1 MADNIIKLRIESGE
15 YEQKLKRAAD
25 GLQRFGEEAHQVGK
39 AIDLAD
45 KEQANYIRMIG
56 QMETVNR
63 SARGKINELSNA
75 FVELSSQYRHLTD
88 EEKNSPFGEALSSSI
103 EQLKQRVQDGKKE
116 LEDIN
121 RELNATSNEGQE
133 TGGVMKQLA
142 DRFTVNIDAMKL
154 FDIGL
159 SAVKGALDV
168 VKDAFF
174 NNEEQLDAWGREV
187 KTGENLYK
195 GFLNALNTGDIS
207 GYLSNI
213 DEIIKAAR
221 DAYNALDNLSTF
233 NAFNQINNAAGRTDL
248 QNAINDF
255 RAQGGKG
262 DRSRVLAAAAVYK
275 QNLTDRQKL
284 ERAAYEAEVAVYA
297 RDRGINPQDLLDALS
312 GSWGNYQTLKAL
324 PMTGRRTKIV
334 GTGGSMTGGGP
345 TFINTT
351 EAYAA
356 NEAERLG
363 QALRS
368 LNDTEL
374 QYLQGLGAAAQQ
386 TGFEIAGIDRQ
397 LVRVLRPSQS
407 TTPTSPTTPRGGMG
421 SGSVTQQIKVEATE
435 SLTELQL
442 LEDQLKT
449 VENSMSGYGKGTDD
463 WKAMNEEA
471 ESLRQKIK
479 DINGEGIQLVTTESL
494 SQLQILED
502 QLSTV
507 MASMKF
513 SDNAEDYAAMTAE
526 ANDLQRQI
534 KQLKGEKEKPREVNL
549 SKEVG
554 SIVSGISSIGSNLEQ
569 MGITLPEGMKDVLGG
584 IQGVIGVLTTIS
596 TIVSAIEAISAADT
610 LIPFARGGVVRAASG
625 FVDGTA
631 YSGDQIPALLNAGEV
646 VLNRA
651 QVGNLASQLQDST
664 RGGNGIARVSGE
676 QIYIAMNAYLRRS
689 GKGELVT
696 WK

>member
-15 YEQKLKRAAD
+15 YEQKLRRAAD
-25 GLQRFGEEAHQVGK
+25 GLQRFGEEAHQAGK

-63 SARGKINELSNA
+63 SARGKINEMSNA

-142 DRFTVNIDAMKL
+142 DRFTINIDAMKL
-154 FDIGL
+154 FEVGL
-159 SAVKGALDV
+159 SAINGALDV
-168 VKDAFF
+168 VRDAFF
-174 NNEEQLDAWGREV
+174 KNEEHLDDWGRTV
-187 KTGENLYK
+187 KGCESLYN
-195 GFLNALNTGDIS
+195 GFINALNTGDIS

-213 DEIIKAAR
+213 DDIISAAR
-221 DAYNALDNLSTF
+221 DAYNALDELSTF

-275 QNLTDRQKL
+275 QNLTERQQL
-284 ERAAYEAEVAVYA
+284 ERAAYEAEVANYA
-297 RDRGINPQDLLDALS
+297 RPRGVNPQDLMNALS
-312 GSWGNYQTLKAL
+312 GSYGNYKSLKAV
-324 PMTGRRTKIV
+324 PMTGRAFSTV
-334 GTGGSMTGGGP
+334 GGSGFGFSQTIETAVP
-345 TFINTT
+345 
-351 EAYAA
+351 A
-356 NEAERLG
+356 NEMERLG
-363 QALRS
+363 QALRG

-374 QYLQGLGAAAQQ
+374 EYLQGLGAAAQQ
-386 TGFEIAGIDRQ
+386 TGYEIAGVDRQ
-397 LVRVLRPSQS
+397 LTRVLRPQN
-407 TTPTSPTTPRGGMG
+407 TTTPTTPRGGGRG

-513 SDNAEDYAAMTAE
+513 SENAEDYAAMTAE

-664 RGGNGIARVSGE
+664 RGSNGIARVSGE

>member
-1 MADNIIKLRIESGE
+1 MADNIIKLRIESSE
-15 YEQKLKRAAD
+15 YESKIKRAAD

-154 FDIGL
+154 FEVGL
-159 SAVKGALDV
+159 SAINGALDV
-168 VKDAFF
+168 VRDAFF
-174 NNEEQLDAWGREV
+174 KNEEHLDDWGRTV
-187 KTGENLYK
+187 KGCESLYN
-195 GFLNALNTGDIS
+195 GFINALNTGDIS

-213 DEIIKAAR
+213 DDIISAAR
-221 DAYNALDNLSTF
+221 DAYNALDELSTF

-275 QNLTDRQKL
+275 QNLTERQQL
-284 ERAAYEAEVAVYA
+284 ERAAYEAEVANYA
-297 RDRGINPQDLLDALS
+297 RQRGVNPQDLMNALS
-312 GSWGNYQTLKAL
+312 GSYGNYKSLKAV
-324 PMTGRRTKIV
+324 PMTGKAFSTV
-334 GTGGSMTGGGP
+334 GGGGFGFSQTIETAVP
-345 TFINTT
+345 
-351 EAYAA
+351 A
-356 NEAERLG
+356 NEMERLG
-363 QALRS
+363 QALRG

-374 QYLQGLGAAAQQ
+374 EYLQGLGAAAQQ
-386 TGFEIAGIDRQ
+386 TGYEIAGVDRQ
-397 LVRVLRPSQS
+397 LTRVLRPQNT
-407 TTPTSPTTPRGGMG
+407 TTPTTPHGGGRGR
-421 SGSVTQQIKVEATE
+421 GSVTQQIKVEATE

-513 SDNAEDYAAMTAE
+513 SENADDYAAMTAE

-610 LIPFARGGVVRAASG
+610 LIPFARGGVVHAASG

-664 RGGNGIARVSGE
+664 RDGNGIARVSGE

>member
-121 RELNATSNEGQE
+121 RELNATSKEGQE
-133 TGGVMKQLA
+133 TGGIMKQLA
-142 DRFTVNIDAMKL
+142 DRFTVNVDAMKL

-174 NNEEQLDAWGREV
+174 NNEEQLDEWGREV
-187 KTGENLYK
+187 KTAENLYK
-195 GFLNALNTGDIS
+195 GFLNALNTGDIT

-233 NAFNQINNAAGRTDL
+233 NAFSQINNAAGRTDL

-407 TTPTSPTTPRGGMG
+407 TTPTSPTTPRGG
-421 SGSVTQQIKVEATE
+421 TQQIKVEATE

-513 SDNAEDYAAMTAE
+513 SENADDYAAMTAE

-610 LIPFARGGVVRAASG
+610 LIPFARGGVVHAASG

-664 RGGNGIARVSGE
+664 RGSNGIARVSGE

>member
-1 MADNIIKLRIESGE
+1 MADNIIKLRIESSE

-154 FDIGL
+154 FEVGL
-159 SAVKGALDV
+159 SAINGALDV
-168 VKDAFF
+168 VRDAFF
-174 NNEEQLDAWGREV
+174 KNEEHLDDWGRTV
-187 KTGENLYK
+187 KGCESLYN
-195 GFLNALNTGDIS
+195 GFINALNTGDIS

-213 DEIIKAAR
+213 DDIISAAR
-221 DAYNALDNLSTF
+221 DAYNALDELSTF

-275 QNLTDRQKL
+275 QNLTERQQL
-284 ERAAYEAEVAVYA
+284 ERAAYEAEVANYA
-297 RDRGINPQDLLDALS
+297 RQRGVNPQDLMNALS
-312 GSWGNYQTLKAL
+312 GSYGNYKSLKAV
-324 PMTGRRTKIV
+324 PMTGKAFSTV
-334 GTGGSMTGGGP
+334 GGGGFGFSQTIETAVP
-345 TFINTT
+345 
-351 EAYAA
+351 A
-356 NEAERLG
+356 NEMERLG
-363 QALRS
+363 QALRG

-374 QYLQGLGAAAQQ
+374 EYLQGLGAAAQQ
-386 TGFEIAGIDRQ
+386 TGYEIAGVDRQ
-397 LVRVLRPSQS
+397 LTRVLRPQN
-407 TTPTSPTTPRGGMG
+407 TTTPTTPRGGGGG
-421 SGSVTQQIKVEATE
+421 SAVEALLPIGSMAE
-435 SLTELQL
+435 LNKQMQELRKEQSLVTN
-442 LEDQLKT
+442 T
-449 VENSMSGYGKGTDD
+449 SD
-463 WKAMNEEA
+463 WQ
-471 ESLRQKIK
+471 SYQQKIDEVQNK
-479 DINGEGIQLVTTESL
+479 IKGLTGELTAIGVGGLASANGISFT
-494 SQLQILED
+494 
-502 QLSTV
+502 
-507 MASMKF
+507 
-513 SDNAEDYAAMTAE
+513 DNAISQVADAQKALREKAL
-526 ANDLQRQI
+526 N
-534 KQLKGEKEKPREVNL
+534 LKPVESNQKEKPREVNI

-554 SIVSGISSIGSNLEQ
+554 SIVSGISSIGSSLEQ

-631 YSGDQIPALLNAGEV
+631 YSGDQIPALLNAGEL

-664 RGGNGIARVSGE
+664 RGSNGIARVSGE
-676 QIYIAMNAYLRRS
+676 QIYIATNAYLRRS

>member
-1 MADNIIKLRIESGE
+1 MADNIIKLRIESSE

-133 TGGVMKQLA
+133 TGGIMKQLA

-154 FDIGL
+154 FEVGL
-159 SAVKGALDV
+159 SAINGALDV
-168 VKDAFF
+168 VRDAFF
-174 NNEEQLDAWGREV
+174 KNEEHLDDWGRTV
-187 KTGENLYK
+187 KGCESLYN
-195 GFLNALNTGDIS
+195 GFINALNTGDIS

-213 DEIIKAAR
+213 DDIISAAR
-221 DAYNALDNLSTF
+221 DAYNALDELSTF

-275 QNLTDRQKL
+275 QNLTERQQL
-284 ERAAYEAEVAVYA
+284 ERAAYEAEVANYA
-297 RDRGINPQDLLDALS
+297 RQRGVNPQDLMNALS
-312 GSWGNYQTLKAL
+312 GSYGNYKSLKAV
-324 PMTGRRTKIV
+324 PMTGKAFSTV
-334 GTGGSMTGGGP
+334 GGGGFGFSQTIETAVP
-345 TFINTT
+345 
-351 EAYAA
+351 A
-356 NEAERLG
+356 NEMERLG
-363 QALRS
+363 QALRG

-374 QYLQGLGAAAQQ
+374 EYLQGLGAAAQQ
-386 TGFEIAGIDRQ
+386 TGYEIAGVDRQ
-397 LVRVLRPSQS
+397 LTRVLRPQ
-407 TTPTSPTTPRGGMG
+407 TTTTPTTPRGGGRG

-513 SDNAEDYAAMTAE
+513 SENADDYAAMTAE

-610 LIPFARGGVVRAASG
+610 LIPFARGGIVPHAAAG
-625 FVDGTA
+625 YFVPGYN
-631 YSGDQIPALLNAGEV
+631 YSSDTTPVLANAGELI
-646 VLNRA
+646 LNRA
-651 QVGNLASQLQDST
+651 AQNNIASQLQEAS
-664 RGGNGIARVSGE
+664 RGGSNGIARVSGE
-676 QIYIAMNAYLRRS
+676 QIYLATNAYLRRS

>member
-1 MADNIIKLRIESGE
+1 MADNIIKLRIESSE
-15 YEQKLKRAAD
+15 YESKLKRAAD

-154 FDIGL
+154 FEVGL
-159 SAVKGALDV
+159 SAINGALDV
-168 VKDAFF
+168 VRDAFF
-174 NNEEQLDAWGREV
+174 KNEEHLDDWGRTV
-187 KTGENLYK
+187 KGCESLYN
-195 GFLNALNTGDIS
+195 GFINALNTGDIS

-213 DEIIKAAR
+213 DDIISAAR
-221 DAYNALDNLSTF
+221 DAYNALDELSTF

-275 QNLTDRQKL
+275 QNLTERQQL
-284 ERAAYEAEVAVYA
+284 ERAAYEAEVANYA
-297 RDRGINPQDLLDALS
+297 RQRGVNPQDLMNALS
-312 GSWGNYQTLKAL
+312 GSYGNYKSLKAV
-324 PMTGRRTKIV
+324 PMTGKAFSTV
-334 GTGGSMTGGGP
+334 GGGGFGFSQTIETAVP
-345 TFINTT
+345 
-351 EAYAA
+351 A
-356 NEAERLG
+356 NEMERLG
-363 QALRS
+363 QALRG

-374 QYLQGLGAAAQQ
+374 EYLQGLGAAAQQ
-386 TGFEIAGIDRQ
+386 TGYEIAGVDRQ
-397 LVRVLRPSQS
+397 LTRVLRPQ
-407 TTPTSPTTPRGGMG
+407 TTTTPTTPRGGGRG

-513 SDNAEDYAAMTAE
+513 SENADDYAAMTAE

-554 SIVSGISSIGSNLEQ
+554 SIVSGISSIGSSLEQ

-631 YSGDQIPALLNAGEV
+631 YSGDQIPALLNAGEL

-664 RGGNGIARVSGE
+664 RGSNGIARVSGE
-676 QIYIAMNAYLRRS
+676 QIFIAMNAYLRRS

>member
-1 MADNIIKLRIESGE
+1 MADNIIKLRIESSE
-15 YEQKLKRAAD
+15 YESKLKRAAD

-142 DRFTVNIDAMKL
+142 DRFTINVDAMKL
-154 FDIGL
+154 FEVGL
-159 SAVKGALDV
+159 SAINGALDIV
-168 VKDAFF
+168 RDAFF
-174 NNEEQLDAWGREV
+174 KNEEHLDDWGRTV
-187 KTGENLYK
+187 KGCESLYN
-195 GFLNALNTGDIS
+195 GFINALNTGDIS

-213 DEIIKAAR
+213 DDIISAAR
-221 DAYNALDNLSTF
+221 DAYNALDELSTF

-255 RAQGGKG
+255 RSQGGKG

-275 QNLTDRQKL
+275 QNLTERQQL
-284 ERAAYEAEVAVYA
+284 ERAAYEAEVANYA
-297 RDRGINPQDLLDALS
+297 RQRGVNPQDLMNALS
-312 GSWGNYQTLKAL
+312 GSYGNYKSLKAV
-324 PMTGRRTKIV
+324 PMTGKAFSTV
-334 GTGGSMTGGGP
+334 GGGGFGFSQTIETAVP
-345 TFINTT
+345 
-351 EAYAA
+351 A
-356 NEAERLG
+356 NEMERLG
-363 QALRS
+363 QALRG

-374 QYLQGLGAAAQQ
+374 EYLQGLGAAAQQ
-386 TGFEIAGIDRQ
+386 TGYEIAGVDRQ
-397 LVRVLRPSQS
+397 LTRVLRPQN
-407 TTPTSPTTPRGGMG
+407 TTTPTTPRGGGRG
-421 SGSVTQQIKVEATE
+421 SGGGSAVEALLPIGSMAE
-435 SLTELQL
+435 LNKQMQELRKEQSLVT
-442 LEDQLKT
+442 
-449 VENSMSGYGKGTDD
+449 NASD
-463 WKAMNEEA
+463 WQ
-471 ESLRQKIK
+471 SYQQKIDEVQNK
-479 DINGEGIQLVTTESL
+479 IKGLTGELAAIGVGGLASSNGISFT
-494 SQLQILED
+494 
-502 QLSTV
+502 
-507 MASMKF
+507 
-513 SDNAEDYAAMTAE
+513 DNAISQVADAQKALREKAL
-526 ANDLQRQI
+526 N
-534 KQLKGEKEKPREVNL
+534 LKPVESNQKEKPREVNL

-610 LIPFARGGVVRAASG
+610 LIPFARGGIVPHAAAG
-625 FVDGTA
+625 YFVPGYN
-631 YSGDQIPALLNAGEV
+631 YSSDTTPVLANAGELI
-646 VLNRA
+646 LNRA
-651 QVGNLASQLQDST
+651 AQNNIASQLQEAS
-664 RGGNGIARVSGE
+664 RGGSNGIARVSGE
-676 QIYIAMNAYLRRS
+676 QIYIATNAYLRRS

>member
-1 MADNIIKLRIESGE
+1 M
-15 YEQKLKRAAD
+15 
-25 GLQRFGEEAHQVGK
+25 
-39 AIDLAD
+39 
-45 KEQANYIRMIG
+45 
-56 QMETVNR
+56 
-63 SARGKINELSNA
+63 
-75 FVELSSQYRHLTD
+75 
-88 EEKNSPFGEALSSSI
+88 
-103 EQLKQRVQDGKKE
+103 
-116 LEDIN
+116 
-121 RELNATSNEGQE
+121 
-133 TGGVMKQLA
+133 
-142 DRFTVNIDAMKL
+142 
-154 FDIGL
+154 
-159 SAVKGALDV
+159 
-168 VKDAFF
+168 
-174 NNEEQLDAWGREV
+174 
-187 KTGENLYK
+187 
-195 GFLNALNTGDIS
+195 
-207 GYLSNI
+207 
-213 DEIIKAAR
+213 
-221 DAYNALDNLSTF
+221 
-233 NAFNQINNAAGRTDL
+233 
-248 QNAINDF
+248 
-255 RAQGGKG
+255 
-262 DRSRVLAAAAVYK
+262 
-275 QNLTDRQKL
+275 
-284 ERAAYEAEVAVYA
+284 
-297 RDRGINPQDLLDALS
+297 
-312 GSWGNYQTLKAL
+312 
-324 PMTGRRTKIV
+324 
-334 GTGGSMTGGGP
+334 
-345 TFINTT
+345 
-351 EAYAA
+351 
-356 NEAERLG
+356 
-363 QALRS
+363 
-368 LNDTEL
+368 
-374 QYLQGLGAAAQQ
+374 
-386 TGFEIAGIDRQ
+386 
-397 LVRVLRPSQS
+397 
-407 TTPTSPTTPRGGMG
+407 
-421 SGSVTQQIKVEATE
+421 
-435 SLTELQL
+435 QL

-449 VENSMSGYGKGTDD
+449 VENSMSGYGKSTDD

-513 SDNAEDYAAMTAE
+513 SENADDYAAMTAE
-526 ANDLQRQI
+526 ANDLQQQI

-664 RGGNGIARVSGE
+664 RGSNGIARVSGE